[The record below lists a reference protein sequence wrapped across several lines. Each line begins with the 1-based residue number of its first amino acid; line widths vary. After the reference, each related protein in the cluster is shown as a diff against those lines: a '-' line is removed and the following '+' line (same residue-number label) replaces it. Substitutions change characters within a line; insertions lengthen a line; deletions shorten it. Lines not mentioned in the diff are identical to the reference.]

1 VPNLKIVANNPDTV
15 LTTTAQAG
23 QGLRAPVVYMLNRQ
37 ENIECLM
44 QTGGRQVLPE
54 AEDFAVSWPHFL

>member
-1 VPNLKIVANNPDTV
+1 VRCDSVLNSPDRVKDSVPNLKIVANNPDTV

-44 QTGGRQVLPE
+44 QT
-54 AEDFAVSWPHFL
+54 